1 MFLSDLPWSHA
12 TAVCPRRPAP
22 REVARAPL
30 PTLFPLLDFV
40 PATPRA
46 KKATAMYLISFPLLL
61 LPFAFFNIV
70 IFLLNIPLTDPVF
83 TIPLMSTPTVPPVF
97 DRSIA
102 VTTGDLIVAIGMLL
116 LYVEVVKAAR
126 PGGKSIMDHLLSFIL
141 FVAMAAELL
150 LVPRAAS
157 STLLLLTVLS
167 FVDVLAG
174 ISIRPAREETIVLEH
189 RDQAPA

>member
-1 MFLSDLPWSHA
+1 MP
-12 TAVCPRRPAP
+12 PRFPLA
-22 REVARAPL
+22 REQSRRLAPL
-30 PTLFPLLDFV
+30 PTLVPLLDFV

-70 IFLLNIPLTDPVF
+70 VFLLNIPLSDPVF
-83 TIPLMSTPTVPPVF
+83 TIPLMSAPTMPPVF
-97 DRSIA
+97 DRSIT

-126 PGGKSIMDHLLSFIL
+126 PGGRSIVDHLLSFIL

-157 STLLLLTVLS
+157 STLLLLSVIS
-167 FVDVLAG
+167 FVDLLAG

>member
-1 MFLSDLPWSHA
+1 
-12 TAVCPRRPAP
+12 
-22 REVARAPL
+22 
-30 PTLFPLLDFV
+30 
-40 PATPRA
+40 
-46 KKATAMYLISFPLLL
+46 MYLISFPLLL

-83 TIPLMSTPTVPPVF
+83 AIPLMSAPTMPPIF
-97 DRSIA
+97 DRSIT

-126 PGGKSIMDHLLSFIL
+126 PGGKSIMDHVLSFIL
-141 FVAMAAELL
+141 FLAMAAELL
-150 LVPRAAS
+150 LLPRAAS

-174 ISIRPAREETIVLEH
+174 ISIRPAREETLVLEN
-189 RDQAPA
+189 RDRAPA